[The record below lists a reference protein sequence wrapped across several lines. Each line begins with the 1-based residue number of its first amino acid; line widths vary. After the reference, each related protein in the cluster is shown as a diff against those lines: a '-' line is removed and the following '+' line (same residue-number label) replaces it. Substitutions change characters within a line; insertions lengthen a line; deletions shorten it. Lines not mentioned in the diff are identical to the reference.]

1 MRAILEGEHRT
12 DRDALGEDPVERRW
26 VAPSN
31 DVTEDAVT
39 HADAGGVLGH
49 VGREALDEG
58 LGRDLDALG
67 LDDQDASAS
76 AAIPLRIA
84 R

>member
-1 MRAILEGEHRT
+1 M
-12 DRDALGEDPVERRW
+12 V
-26 VAPSN
+26 N
-31 DVTEDAVT
+31 
-39 HADAGGVLGH
+39 DAGGVLGH